1 MTDQDTPEDTPEISA
16 TSAQHVILRGQSQ
29 ASMNEDQARM
39 NEEGIPEIETNPK
52 EIMRSIASYLSL
64 SDVESIGS
72 LSRYSMMTPYRDFH
86 HTRSPR
92 IRKSGNASVNSSY
105 NHSGSNIRLSS
116 ATLASI
122 DDTNDDSGNYIQESR
137 GEADTSG
144 PDAAAGVGFQDSDG
158 SHSNSAFHEWGD
170 HYDGDGLETP
180 GLVALSPIPL
190 DEDEGDAD
198 SVFSETSPSSLY
210 GYAYADRHDEER
222 SENDAKT
229 RASLHLKQIQE
240 KLKDAVFYH
249 PQSIRSYCLTS
260 HRTAVKMKKK
270 RLKQSC
276 TLCSKCHMIRREG
289 LDIHEFDGMGRQTY
303 LDECACDDYTDER
316 SHADR
321 PPYEHILKFLSSS
334 IFDNVSLSILLDIS
348 FQTVGTSVKVTQA
361 SISLSTIS
369 ADFLVGHLI
378 FAIHEALTIL
388 SDNLN
393 PFTLLSNIINL
404 QRKLMGNSVAAG
416 VGSAYPL
423 THNGFGGMTS
433 ADNRSPR
440 SGMVSV
446 GQSIVGGLLRN
457 AGGIRDNVISDKVS
471 EEVALSPSILVISF

>member
-1 MTDQDTPEDTPEISA
+1 
-16 TSAQHVILRGQSQ
+16 
-29 ASMNEDQARM
+29 
-39 NEEGIPEIETNPK
+39 
-52 EIMRSIASYLSL
+52 
-64 SDVESIGS
+64 
-72 LSRYSMMTPYRDFH
+72 
-86 HTRSPR
+86 
-92 IRKSGNASVNSSY
+92 
-105 NHSGSNIRLSS
+105 
-116 ATLASI
+116 
-122 DDTNDDSGNYIQESR
+122 
-137 GEADTSG
+137 
-144 PDAAAGVGFQDSDG
+144 
-158 SHSNSAFHEWGD
+158 
-170 HYDGDGLETP
+170 
-180 GLVALSPIPL
+180 
-190 DEDEGDAD
+190 
-198 SVFSETSPSSLY
+198 
-210 GYAYADRHDEER
+210 
-222 SENDAKT
+222 
-229 RASLHLKQIQE
+229 
-240 KLKDAVFYH
+240 
-249 PQSIRSYCLTS
+249 
-260 HRTAVKMKKK
+260 
-270 RLKQSC
+270 
-276 TLCSKCHMIRREG
+276 
-289 LDIHEFDGMGRQTY
+289 
-303 LDECACDDYTDER
+303 
-316 SHADR
+316 
-321 PPYEHILKFLSSS
+321 LKFLSSS

-404 QRKLMGNSVAAG
+404 QRKLMGNSVATG